1 MDGVVVG
8 KFLGAGMQVR
18 VLFCCSGCFVP
29 MWAGS
34 RRAEGPADSCW
45 CLYVIGRLAG
55 VAPVLLPANQ
65 ATLAGRRRGCTS
77 CRRGRGGR
85 WARC

>member
-18 VLFCCSGCFVP
+18 CFVP
-29 MWAGS
+29 MRAGS

-45 CLYVIGRLAG
+45 CLCVISRFVV
-55 VAPVLLPANQ
+55 VAQVLLPANQ
-65 ATLAGRRRGCTS
+65 ATLAGRRHGCTS